1 MSIWDASLH
10 TANRWFDI
18 SWYGLLG
25 AGCIAALAALATVGF
40 LLLQFWSSAVR
51 EKHVALDIAG
61 AAKEAALANEGA
73 AKANE
78 RAASLEKESEMLR
91 GENLALQNIMRP
103 RRLPTGG
110 GFSDKYEE
118 LAKFAGTP
126 AVIFVVADLASQ
138 VFAGDIWNVLKNANW
153 KVDERGPRVI
163 TRVFSG
169 LNVYAGVVT
178 EAGPLPPKN
187 PDKAWLAGA
196 VLADLM
202 TAWGLG
208 QGTFPVNHS
217 PQDILPTE
225 GAFARPDG
233 TVAIAVGLPDMHDE
247 LMMLNHLGP
256 PKNRGTF
263 GTPR

>member
-1 MSIWDASLH
+1 VATLLPLMESVPVPPAPCRVLISSDCPQNGGTLPRMSIWDASLH

-25 AGCIAALAALATVGF
+25 AGCIAALAALATVAF
-40 LLLQFWSSAVR
+40 LLLQFWSSAIR

-103 RRLPTGG
+103 RRLPIGG

-126 AVIFVVADLASQ
+126 VVIFVVADLASQ
-138 VFAGDIWNVLKNANW
+138 VFAGDIWNVLKKANRKLTNA
-153 KVDERGPRVI
+153 
-163 TRVFSG
+163 
-169 LNVYAGVVT
+169 
-178 EAGPLPPKN
+178 
-187 PDKAWLAGA
+187 
-196 VLADLM
+196 
-202 TAWGLG
+202 
-208 QGTFPVNHS
+208 
-217 PQDILPTE
+217 
-225 GAFARPDG
+225 AR
-233 TVAIAVGLPDMHDE
+233 A
-247 LMMLNHLGP
+247 
-256 PKNRGTF
+256 
-263 GTPR
+263 

>member
-1 MSIWDASLH
+1 MSIWDASLD

-18 SWYGLLG
+18 SWYGLLV
-25 AGCIAALAALATVGF
+25 AGCIAALAALATLAF
-40 LLLQFWSSAVR
+40 LFLQLWSSAIR

-78 RAASLEKESEMLR
+78 RAAKANERAASLEKESEMLR
-91 GENLALQNIMRP
+91 SENLALQDLIRP

-126 AVIFVVADLASQ
+126 AVIFVVADFASQ
-138 VFAGDIWNVLKNANW
+138 VFAGDIWNVLKKANW
-153 KVDERGPRVI
+153 KVDERGPRV
-163 TRVFSG
+163 TTQEFSG

-178 EAGPLPPKN
+178 KAGPLPPKN

-196 VLADLM
+196 ALVDLM
-202 TAWGLG
+202 TAWRLG
-208 QGTFPVNHS
+208 NQGTYPVNHS
-217 PQDILPTE
+217 PQDNLPTE

-247 LMMLNHLGP
+247 PH
-256 PKNRGTF
+256 
-263 GTPR
+263 